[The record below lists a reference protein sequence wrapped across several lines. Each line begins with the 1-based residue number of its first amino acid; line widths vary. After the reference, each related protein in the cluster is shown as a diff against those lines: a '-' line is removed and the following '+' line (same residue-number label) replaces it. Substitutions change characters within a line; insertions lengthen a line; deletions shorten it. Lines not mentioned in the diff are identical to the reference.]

1 VKEPQPL
8 ANDTIIPI
16 ADASEVPRYTVHS
29 PVTIKEPPKV
39 APRRS
44 PSLGEHNDHVLEEL
58 GFSSAQIESLRANGA
73 TSKDAWRGRIRPA
86 ATPTASQM
94 RNTENS

>member
-1 VKEPQPL
+1 MKEPQPL

-39 APRRS
+39 APWRS

-58 GFSSAQIESLRANGA
+58 GFSSAQIERRHI
-73 TSKDAWRGRIRPA
+73 RGRVARPHK
-86 ATPTASQM
+86 ASG
-94 RNTENS
+94 NPNSIANAKHPKLLKDCS